1 MLVFLKLQRLA
12 CYQIICNETAE
23 RSLIDFLI
31 GLASIEVKRSLINS
45 LNDDVVDVG
54 GERKF
59 VPLVLDL

>member
-1 MLVFLKLQRLA
+1 MVFFLNCTLNLRIKSVQLRR
-12 CYQIICNETAE
+12 NS
-23 RSLIDFLI
+23 SLIDSFLI

-59 VPLVLDL
+59 VLLVLDL